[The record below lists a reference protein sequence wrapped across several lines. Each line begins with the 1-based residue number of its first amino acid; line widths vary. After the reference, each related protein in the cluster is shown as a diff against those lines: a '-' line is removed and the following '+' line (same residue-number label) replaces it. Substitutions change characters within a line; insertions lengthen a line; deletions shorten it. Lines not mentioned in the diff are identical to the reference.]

1 MLSKLTKKAPEKLQK
16 SINLEAKSITTKLK
30 LSVRIENL
38 AVAPAYI
45 TLIDH
50 KENFRSKPS
59 CRLINPSKNEIGKIS
74 KIVLEKMNKKI
85 IKRTRF
91 SSMKEQR

>member
-1 MLSKLTKKAPEKLQK
+1 MPTSEHNKLLKENVTKTYKKAPEKLQK
-16 SINLEAKSITTKLK
+16 SVNLEAKSITTKLK

-59 CRLINPSKNEIGKIS
+59 CRLINPSKTKLGKS
-74 KIVLEKMNKKI
+74 VKL
-85 IKRTRF
+85 F
-91 SSMKEQR
+91 